1 MSEPIEKLKEDLERE
16 KLHAEIAEQIL
27 RKEKIEAE
35 IEKIRSG
42 GG

>member
-16 KLHAEIAEQIL
+16 RLRAEIAEQML
-27 RKEKIEAE
+27 RIEKAEAE

-42 GG
+42 GD